1 MAENTEV
8 KKAPITMDMLIGD
21 ILVEYP
27 DSYLY
32 LMNCGM
38 GCITCP
44 ASQME
49 TLQEACYVHGIEPEE
64 VVRYLN
70 IELEL
75 EDYDY
80 ED

>member
-8 KKAPITMDMLIGD
+8 KKPITGDMLIGD
-21 ILVEYP
+21 ILIEYP
-27 DSYLY
+27 DSAFY

-49 TLQEACYVHGIEPEE
+49 TLTEACYVHGIEPEE

-75 EDYDY
+75 EDYD
-80 ED
+80 